1 MSNYNN
7 PFPDVPSASRIE
19 RIHHCPASLQMER
32 AAPNRIEDTADA
44 DIGNEVH
51 AILAGEESE
60 GEASASAAQ
69 TAEMCDEQTERL
81 LADWLI
87 SGETYAV
94 KGYREVRYGL
104 TTLGNVAIVHADSR
118 ADFIFTGQFD
128 RLYVQGDRGLLIDF
142 KALHGEHTEA
152 LNNPQLA
159 SLAVMVARRH
169 KLTSVRVALVQP
181 WKGKPTVADYGE
193 AAILQ
198 ASGWLYGTLQNAT
211 NATPDDRHAGKWCN
225 HCKANSVCQ
234 TYRDANLQEIE
245 RIDPMTIAGMDDET
259 QKAAM
264 WARACALTPE
274 QHAAAYAGLAM
285 VKRYAYA
292 IGASF
297 KSRVEAGE
305 IAGYTIRE
313 KKGKR
318 SISDVATVFS
328 RAAAQ
333 GVTAEAFTAECS
345 IALGALNTLLKT
357 ATGAKGKALE
367 AIAAEV
373 LRDATETSKGSTEVV
388 KLTLEGGV

>member
-1 MSNYNN
+1 M
-7 PFPDVPSASRIE
+7 PSASRIE

-32 AAPNRIEDTADA
+32 AAPKREEDTTDADA
-44 DIGNEVH
+44 GNEVH
-51 AILAGEESE
+51 AILAGEEDNDKSPYNIV
-60 GEASASAAQ
+60 Q
-69 TAEMCDEQTERL
+69 TAEMCSDQCDRLRDE
-81 LADWLI
+81 WLMPA
-87 SGETYAV
+87 ETYE
-94 KGYREVRYGL
+94 GYRELRYGL
-104 TTLGNVAIVHADSR
+104 TKLGNVAIVREDSK
-118 ADFIFTGQFD
+118 AEFIFTGQFD
-128 RLYVQGDRGLLIDF
+128 RLYIQGNRGLLIDF
-142 KALHGEHTEA
+142 KALHGDHTEA

-159 SLAVMVARRH
+159 SLAVLVARRH
-169 KLTSVRVALVQP
+169 KLSSVRVALVQP
-181 WKGKPTVADYGE
+181 WKGKPTVADYAGGMLDVAKDWLFQTLD
-193 AAILQ
+193 AA
-198 ASGWLYGTLQNAT
+198 TV
-211 NATPDDRHAGKWCN
+211 ATPDDRKAGKHCN
-225 HCKANSVCQ
+225 YCKANSVCQ

-245 RIDPMTIAGMDDET
+245 RIDPATIAGMDDET

-285 VKRYAYA
+285 VKRYAHA

-297 KSRVEAGE
+297 KARVEAGE

-333 GVTAEAFTAECS
+333 GVSAEAFTAECS
-345 IALGALNTLLKT
+345 IALGALNTLLKQ

-373 LRDATETSKGSTEVV
+373 LRDATETSKGSTEVI
-388 KLTLEGGV
+388 KLTLE

>member
-1 MSNYNN
+1 MSYTN

-19 RIHHCPASLQMER
+19 RINHCPASPQMEK
-32 AAPNRIEDTADA
+32 AAPEIEEDTKDADA
-44 DIGNEVH
+44 GNEVH
-51 AILAGEESE
+51 GILSDDVSE
-60 GEASASAAQ
+60 DEASASAAQ
-69 TAEMCDEQTERL
+69 TAEMCEDQVQRL
-81 LADWLI
+81 LADWLEY
-87 SGETYAV
+87 GEPHLGF
-94 KGYREVRYGL
+94 KELRYGL
-104 TTLGNVAIVHADSR
+104 TKLGNVAIVRDDSR

-128 RLYVQGDRGLLIDF
+128 RLYIQGNRGLLIDF

-159 SLAVMVARRH
+159 SLAVLVARRH
-169 KLTSVRVALVQP
+169 KLSSVRVALVQP
-181 WKGKPTVADYGE
+181 WKGKPTMADYGE
-193 AAILQ
+193 GELCRAQ
-198 ASGWLYGTLQNAT
+198 VWLVDALQNAT
-211 NATPDDRHAGKWCN
+211 AATPDDRHAGKHCN
-225 HCKANSVCQ
+225 YCKANSVCQ
-234 TYRDANLQEIE
+234 TFRDAQLQAIE
-245 RIDPMTIAGMDDET
+245 VIDPATIAGMDDET

-274 QHAAAYAGLAM
+274 QHAAAYNGLAM

-297 KSRVEAGE
+297 KARVEAGE
-305 IAGYTIRE
+305 VPGYTIRE

>member
-1 MSNYNN
+1 MSIYNN
-7 PFPDVPSASRIE
+7 PFPDIPSASRIE

-32 AAPNRIEDTADA
+32 AAPKREEDTKDADA
-44 DIGNEVH
+44 GNEVH
-51 AILAGEESE
+51 GILSDDVSEE
-60 GEASASAAQ
+60 EASASAAQ
-69 TAEMCDEQTERL
+69 TAEMCSDQCDRLRDE
-81 LADWLI
+81 WLMP
-87 SGETYAV
+87 GETYL
-94 KGYREVRYGL
+94 GYRELRYGL
-104 TTLGNVAIVHADSR
+104 TKLGNVAIVREDSKVE
-118 ADFIFTGQFD
+118 FIFTGQFD
-128 RLYVQGDRGLLIDF
+128 RLYIQGNRGLLIDF

-152 LNNPQLA
+152 VHNPQLA
-159 SLAVMVARRH
+159 SLAVLVEGRH
-169 KLTSVRVALVQP
+169 RLDSVRVALVQP
-181 WKGKPTVADYGE
+181 WKGKPTVADYDAQSLAKARWWLVDALR
-193 AAILQ
+193 AAT
-198 ASGWLYGTLQNAT
+198 A
-211 NATPDDRHAGKWCN
+211 ATPEDRHAGKWCSY
-225 HCKANSVCQ
+225 CKANSVCQ
-234 TYRDANLQEIE
+234 TYREANLQQLEV
-245 RIDPMTIAGMDDET
+245 IDPMTIAGMDDET

-274 QHAAAYAGLAM
+274 QHAAAYNGLAM
-285 VKRYAYA
+285 IRRYTHA

-297 KSRVEAGE
+297 KQRVEAGE
-305 IAGYTIRE
+305 IPGYTIRE

-388 KLTLEGGV
+388 KLTLE

>member
-1 MSNYNN
+1 MSYNN
-7 PFPDVPSASRIE
+7 PCPDVPSASRIE

-32 AAPNRIEDTADA
+32 AAPKRDEDTKDADA
-44 DIGNEVH
+44 GNEIH
-51 AILAGEESE
+51 AILAGEEDDEKSPYNIV
-60 GEASASAAQ
+60 Q
-69 TAEMCDEQTERL
+69 TAEMCSDQCDRLRDE
-81 LADWLI
+81 WLVPA
-87 SGETYAV
+87 ETYE
-94 KGYREVRYGL
+94 GYRELRYGL
-104 TTLGNVAIVHADSR
+104 TTLGNVAIVREDSR

-128 RLYVQGDRGLLIDF
+128 RLYVQGNRGLLVDF
-142 KALHGEHTEA
+142 KALHGAHTEA

-181 WKGKPTVADYGE
+181 WKGKPTVADYGD
-193 AAILQ
+193 AALLQ
-198 ASGWLYGTLQNAT
+198 ASSWLHQTLQNAT
-211 NATPDDRHAGKWCN
+211 AATPEDRKAGKWCN
-225 HCKANSVCQ
+225 YCKANAVCE
-234 TYRDANLQEIE
+234 TFRDAQLQAIEI
-245 RIDPMTIAGMDDET
+245 IDPATIAGMDDET

-285 VKRYAYA
+285 VKRYAHA

-297 KSRVEAGE
+297 KARVEAGE

-318 SISDVATVFS
+318 SISDVAMVFL
-328 RAAAQ
+328 RAEQ
-333 GVTAEAFTAECS
+333 HGVTAEAFTAECS

-388 KLTLEGGV
+388 KLTLEGAE

>member
-1 MSNYNN
+1 MTYTN

-32 AAPNRIEDTADA
+32 AAPKREEDTTDADA
-44 DIGNEVH
+44 GNEVH
-51 AILAGEESE
+51 AILAGEEDNDKSPYNIV
-60 GEASASAAQ
+60 Q
-69 TAEMCDEQTERL
+69 TAEMCSDQCDRLRDE
-81 LADWLI
+81 WLMPA
-87 SGETYAV
+87 ETYE
-94 KGYREVRYGL
+94 GYRELRYGL
-104 TTLGNVAIVHADSR
+104 TKLGNVAIVREDSK
-118 ADFIFTGQFD
+118 AEFIFTGQFD
-128 RLYVQGDRGLLIDF
+128 RLYIQGNRGLLIDF
-142 KALHGEHTEA
+142 KALHGDHTEA

-159 SLAVMVARRH
+159 SLAVLVARRH
-169 KLTSVRVALVQP
+169 KLSSVRVALVQP
-181 WKGKPTVADYGE
+181 WKGKPTVADYAGGMLDVAKDWLFQTLD
-193 AAILQ
+193 AA
-198 ASGWLYGTLQNAT
+198 TV
-211 NATPDDRHAGKWCN
+211 ATPDDRKAGKHCN
-225 HCKANSVCQ
+225 YCKANSVCQ

-245 RIDPMTIAGMDDET
+245 RIDPATIAGMDDET

-285 VKRYAYA
+285 VKRYAHA

-297 KSRVEAGE
+297 KARVEAGE

-333 GVTAEAFTAECS
+333 GVSAEAFTAECS
-345 IALGALNTLLKT
+345 IALGALNTLLKQ

-373 LRDATETSKGSTEVV
+373 LRDATETSKGSTEVI
-388 KLTLEGGV
+388 KLTLE

>member
-1 MSNYNN
+1 MTYSN

-32 AAPNRIEDTADA
+32 AAPKRIEDTKDA
-44 DIGNEVH
+44 DLGNEVH
-51 AILAGEESE
+51 GILSDDVSEDES
-60 GEASASAAQ
+60 SASAAQ

-198 ASGWLYGTLQNAT
+198 ASGWLYGTLNNAT
-211 NATPDDRHAGKWCN
+211 FATPDDRKAGKHCN
-225 HCKANSVCQ
+225 YCKANSVCE
-234 TYRDANLQEIE
+234 TFRDAQLQAIE
-245 RIDPMTIAGMDDET
+245 VIDPATIAGMDDET

-264 WARACALTPE
+264 WARACSLTPA
-274 QHAAAYAGLAM
+274 QHEAAYNGLAM
-285 VKRYAYA
+285 VKRYANA

-297 KSRVEAGE
+297 KQRVEAGE
-305 IAGYTIRE
+305 IPGYTTRE

-318 SISDVATVFS
+318 SISDVGTVFA
-328 RAAAQ
+328 RAAAL
-333 GVTAEAFTAECS
+333 GVTADAFTTECS

-367 AIAAEV
+367 NIAAEV
-373 LRDATETSKGSTEVV
+373 LRDATETGKGSTEVI
-388 KLTLEGGV
+388 KLTLE